1 MREGE
6 IGDRLEILDRIVG
19 QVFVERRIDRHRLRE
34 SRQIVE
40 PSGGAALQALA
51 AMMVLAPARLSTT
64 KP

>member
-1 MREGE
+1 
-6 IGDRLEILDRIVG
+6 L
-19 QVFVERRIDRHRLRE
+19 IDTELRE